1 MVGKGVCSIK
11 AEKPEEGDS
20 ALYILEVEDRGC
32 SQRVTRMVANLEKAI
47 VMGLETV
54 REMVREMDQET
65 YQRLSAV
72 GMMTAEHVL
81 LYQTQSD

>member
-1 MVGKGVCSIK
+1 MVSKGVCSIK
-11 AEKPEEGDS
+11 GEKPEEGDL

-32 SQRVTRMVANLEKAI
+32 SQRVTRMVAHLEKAI

-54 REMVREMDQET
+54 RDQET

>member
-11 AEKPEEGDS
+11 GEKPEEGDS

-54 REMVREMDQET
+54 REMDQET